1 MPLPTT
7 HSDPTTL
14 WIVHKINKQLNTVV
28 LMGPFRNARSTPFW
42 FCHTF
47 LPPKDNNL
55 VMENLRMETAD
66 IHSKLKFLL
75 HIKVIMGIYQILFL
89 SFLCIYNLNKSTL
102 RA

>member
-66 IHSKLKFLL
+66 IHSKLKIFTPYKGNHG
-75 HIKVIMGIYQILFL
+75 HIPNIVSLFFVYL
-89 SFLCIYNLNKSTL
+89 QLE
-102 RA
+102 